1 MCIRDRYTASQDVYQ
16 ESIPPSW
23 LTNIGMKISL
33 GKPHHLTISKGFD
46 ESIRTDATRIA
57 AGIDPNVRGRGMI
70 AGMDEDTGTATV
82 RPYQGFLG
90 YSPGEARPGFFNDE
104 QKAQWDSFRKNVSE
118 AIPELYGRKWFQIEG
133 ASEAQLAKEKET
145 GVDFGYID
153 FELFTVDEIANMKII
168 NLDMRDETG
177 KIVANPAMIKYDP
190 DPNNAEYVCKPVVNE
205 SNTITDI

>member
-1 MCIRDRYTASQDVYQ
+1 MTETTGGSDVGRSQTRAVRDGDGWQ
-16 ESIPPSW
+16 
-23 LTNIGMKISL
+23 
-33 GKPHHLTISKGFD
+33 
-46 ESIRTDATRIA
+46 
-57 AGIDPNVRGRGMI
+57 
-70 AGMDEDTGTATV
+70 
-82 RPYQGFLG
+82 
-90 YSPGEARPGFFNDE
+90 
-104 QKAQWDSFRKNVSE
+104 
-118 AIPELYGRKWFQIEG
+118 LYGRKWFQIEG